1 MFKMKK
7 NFNLELPSEKTG
19 QSNLKMNQKEKEL
32 VSSVAG
38 EKVLRARHQKL
49 ENNMRKIRESSQ
61 VKEN

>member
-19 QSNLKMNQKEKEL
+19 QSSLKMNQKEKEL

-38 EKVLRARHQKL
+38 EKSTEQD
-49 ENNMRKIRESSQ
+49 IRNSRTICGRSGSPA
-61 VKEN
+61 K